1 MELVGEERV
10 RFFAVGKRQVRG
22 RESGGDEATG
32 WGEPDVR
39 QTKQ

>member
-1 MELVGEERV
+1 MELVGEKGV
-10 RFFAVGKRQVRG
+10 RLFAVGKRQVRG

-32 WGEPDVR
+32 CGEQEDR